1 MQNFQRNDG
10 GFSYWPGGQESDE
23 WGSNYAG
30 HFLLEAQERGYTV
43 SEQMLQQWK
52 LFERSRATAWM
63 PTTNNFYG
71 GDLTQAYRLYL
82 LALAKSA
89 ELGAMNR
96 LKEFKYISP
105 EAKWR
110 LAAAY
115 KLAGQDNTALQL
127 ISGLPVTFNTNHSPG
142 ITYGSDTRDEAMIL
156 ETLTLMGRRTL
167 AADLVNTIAAKLSQ
181 DEWYS
186 TQTTA
191 YSLIAIAKY
200 CGKNPSG
207 SKIIATGTVNGNAI
221 NINSSSYVSQMPL
234 DLSKGIANVTLNN
247 KGNNVLYVRIIS
259 EGQPLAGENLQVHNN
274 PSILVLNV
282 SYLSRDLKPV
292 DVSNLIQGTDFI
304 AKVTV
309 KNPGKRGYYERMALT
324 EIFPGGWEILNTRL
338 QDGEGSFQSSRYDY
352 QDVRDDRVYT
362 YFNIKENETLTYYV
376 QLNATYLGRYF
387 LPGTYCSAMY
397 DNSINAGVNGRWVE
411 VVKE

>member
-1 MQNFQRNDG
+1 MMAALATGREAT
-10 GFSYWPGGQESDE
+10 ESDE
-23 WGSNYAG
+23 WGTNYAG

-127 ISGLPVTFNTNHSPG
+127 ISGLPLTFNTNHSPG
-142 ITYGSDTRDEAMIL
+142 ITYGSDTRDEAMVL

-167 AADLVNTIAAKLSQ
+167 ASDLVNTIAAKLSQ

-207 SKIIATGTVNGNAI
+207 SKIIATGTVNGKAI
-221 NINSSSYVSQMPL
+221 NINSSSYISQVPL
-234 DLSKGIANVTLNN
+234 ELSKGIAKVTLNN

-259 EGQPLAGENLQVHNN
+259 EGQPLTGENLQVHNN

-282 SYLSRDLKPV
+282 SYLSRDLKP
-292 DVSNLIQGTDFI
+292 S
-304 AKVTV
+304 
-309 KNPGKRGYYERMALT
+309 
-324 EIFPGGWEILNTRL
+324 
-338 QDGEGSFQSSRYDY
+338 
-352 QDVRDDRVYT
+352 
-362 YFNIKENETLTYYV
+362 
-376 QLNATYLGRYF
+376 
-387 LPGTYCSAMY
+387 
-397 DNSINAGVNGRWVE
+397 
-411 VVKE
+411 

>member
-1 MQNFQRNDG
+1 M
-10 GFSYWPGGQESDE
+10 
-23 WGSNYAG
+23 
-30 HFLLEAQERGYTV
+30 V
-43 SEQMLQQWK
+43 
-52 LFERSRATAWM
+52 
-63 PTTNNFYG
+63 
-71 GDLTQAYRLYL
+71 
-82 LALAKSA
+82 
-89 ELGAMNR
+89 
-96 LKEFKYISP
+96 
-105 EAKWR
+105 
-110 LAAAY
+110 
-115 KLAGQDNTALQL
+115 
-127 ISGLPVTFNTNHSPG
+127 
-142 ITYGSDTRDEAMIL
+142 L

-234 DLSKGIANVTLNN
+234 DLSKGIANVTVNN
-247 KGNNVLYVRIIS
+247 KGNNVLYVKIIS
-259 EGQPLAGENLQVHNN
+259 EGQPLTGENLQVHNN
-274 PSILVLNV
+274 PSVLVLNV

-324 EIFPGGWEILNTRL
+324 EIFPA
-338 QDGEGSFQSSRYDY
+338 DGKY
-352 QDVRDDRVYT
+352 
-362 YFNIKENETLTYYV
+362 
-376 QLNATYLGRYF
+376 
-387 LPGTYCSAMY
+387 
-397 DNSINAGVNGRWVE
+397 
-411 VVKE
+411 